1 MSLKDTNPFEAAMR
15 QLDLVAEEIGLD
27 QHVVEVLKH
36 PNRVV
41 ITSLPVRMDDGTI
54 KVFTGYRVQY
64 SRHRGPY
71 KGGIRYHPNVNLDE
85 VKALAAW
92 MTWKCAVADIPYGG
106 SKGGITCNPKE
117 MSTTELERLTRRYTA
132 SIVRDIGP
140 FKDIPAPDI
149 YTDSQTMAW
158 LLDTYSEFQ
167 GYAVPGVVTGKPLSV
182 GGSEGRAGA
191 TGRGVALCTREAARH
206 LGIDMKGATV
216 AIQGYGKVGR
226 SVAKVLQEMGCII
239 IAISDSKGG
248 IFNQNGLDPFE
259 VLEYKKRTG
268 SVVDFK
274 DSTYI
279 ANKDLLELD
288 CDILIPAA
296 MENVLTE
303 ENAPRVNAK
312 IISEGANGPTT
323 PEAGAILHKKSIF
336 MVPDILANS
345 GGVTVSYF
353 EWVQNLNR
361 LHWTL
366 DEVNQ
371 KLEHKIVKAFNDVL
385 EISTK
390 RNISM
395 RLAAYVLGVSRVA
408 EAFEVLGLF
417 P

>member
-1 MSLKDTNPFEAAMR
+1 MSLNGNNPFEAAMR
-15 QLDLVAEEIGLD
+15 QLDLVAEEIGLNKMS
-27 QHVVEVLKH
+27 VAVLKH

-41 ITSLPVRMDDGTI
+41 ITSLPVKMDDGTL

-117 MSTTELERLTRRYTA
+117 MSTAELERLTRRYTS
-132 SIVRDIGP
+132 SIIRDIGP
-140 FKDIPAPDI
+140 FKDIPAPDV

-167 GYAVPGVVTGKPLSV
+167 GYAVPGVVTGKPIIV

-206 LGIDMKGATV
+206 LGIDMNGATV

-226 SVAKVLQEMGCII
+226 SVAKVLREMGCII

-259 VLEYKKRTG
+259 VLEHKKRTG
-268 SVVDFK
+268 SVVDYK
-274 DSTYI
+274 DSTFI
-279 ANKDLLELD
+279 TNKDLLELD
-288 CDILIPAA
+288 CKILIPAA
-296 MENVLTE
+296 LENVLTE
-303 ENAPRVNAK
+303 ENAPRVKAK

-323 PEAGAILHKKSIF
+323 PEAGKILHKKGVMMI
-336 MVPDILANS
+336 PDILANC

-371 KLEHKIVKAFNDVL
+371 KLEQKIVKAFNDVL

-395 RLAAYVLGVSRVA
+395 RLAAYVLGISRVA

>member
-1 MSLKDTNPFEAAMR
+1 MSSKDTNPFEAAMR
-15 QLDLVAEEIGLD
+15 QLDIVVEEIGLD
-27 QHVVEVLKH
+27 PNFAKVLKH
-36 PNRVV
+36 PQRVI

-64 SRHRGPY
+64 SRHRGPT

-92 MTWKCAVADIPYGG
+92 MTWKCAVVDIPYGG

-117 MSTTELERLTRRYTA
+117 MSITELERLTRRYTA
-132 SIVRDIGP
+132 SIVHDIGP
-140 FKDIPAPDI
+140 YKDIPAPDV

-167 GYAVPGVVTGKPLSV
+167 GHSVPAVVTGKPLSV
-182 GGSEGRAGA
+182 GGSAGRAGA
-191 TGRGVALCTREAARH
+191 TGRGVALCAREAAKH
-206 LGIDMKGATV
+206 LGLDMQGAKV
-216 AIQGYGKVGR
+216 AIQGYGKVGV
-226 SVAKVLQEMGCII
+226 SAAQVLREMGCTI

-248 IFNQNGLDPFE
+248 IFAQKGLNPFD
-259 VLEYKKRTG
+259 VLEHKKRTG
-268 SVVDFK
+268 SVVNFK
-274 DSTYI
+274 ESTSI
-279 ANKDLLELD
+279 TNEDLLECN

-303 ENAPRVNAK
+303 ENAPRVKAK

-323 PEAGAILHKKSIF
+323 PEAGTILHKKGI
-336 MVPDILANS
+336 MMIPDILANA

-353 EWVQNLNR
+353 EWVQNLSR
-361 LHWTL
+361 LQWTL
-366 DEVNQ
+366 AEVHQ
-371 KLEHKIVKAFNDVL
+371 KLEQKIVKAFNDVL

-390 RNISM
+390 RNVSM
-395 RLAAYVLGVSRVA
+395 RLAAYILAVSRVS
-408 EAFEVLGLF
+408 EAFKVLGLF

>member
-1 MSLKDTNPFEAAMR
+1 MSLNETNPFEAAMR
-15 QLDLVAEEIGLD
+15 QLDLVAEELSLD
-27 QHVVEVLKH
+27 KKIVEVLKH

-41 ITSLPVRMDDGTI
+41 ITSLPVKMDDGTI

-117 MSTTELERLTRRYTA
+117 MSTAELERLTRRYTS

-167 GYAVPGVVTGKPLSV
+167 GYAVPGVVTGKPISV

-191 TGRGVALCTREAARH
+191 TGRGAALCTREAARH
-206 LGIDMKGATV
+206 LGIDMNGATV

-226 SVAKVLQEMGCII
+226 SAAQVLREMGCII

-248 IFNQNGLDPFE
+248 IFNQNGLDPVK
-259 VLEYKKRTG
+259 VLEHKKRTG

-274 DSTYI
+274 DSTYV

-296 MENVLTE
+296 LENVLTE
-303 ENAPRVNAK
+303 ENAPRIKVK

-323 PEAGAILHKKSIF
+323 PEAAAILHKKGVMMI
-336 MVPDILANS
+336 PDILANC

-371 KLEHKIVKAFNDVL
+371 KLEQKIVKAFNDVL

-408 EAFEVLGLF
+408 EALGVLGLF

>member
-27 QHVVEVLKH
+27 QKVVEVLKH

-41 ITSLPVRMDDGTI
+41 ITSLPVRMDNGII

-64 SRHRGPY
+64 SRHRGPF

-92 MTWKCAVADIPYGG
+92 MTWKCAVADVPYGG

-117 MSTTELERLTRRYTA
+117 MSTAELERLTRRYTA
-132 SIVRDIGP
+132 SIVHDIGP

-191 TGRGVALCTREAARH
+191 IGRGVALCTREAARH
-206 LGIDMKGATV
+206 LGLDMKGATV

-226 SVAKVLQEMGCII
+226 SAAKVLREMGCII

-248 IFNQNGLDPFE
+248 IFAQNGLDPFE

-288 CDILIPAA
+288 CDILIPTA

-323 PEAGAILHKKSIF
+323 PEAGAILHKKGIF

-371 KLEHKIVKAFNDVL
+371 KLEQKIVKAFNDVL

-390 RNISM
+390 RNVSM
-395 RLAAYVLGVSRVA
+395 RLAAYILGVSRVA

>member
-1 MSLKDTNPFEAAMR
+1 MSLNDTNPFEAAMR
-15 QLDLVAEEIGLD
+15 QLDLVAEELGLD
-27 QHVVEVLKH
+27 KKIVEVLKH

-41 ITSLPVRMDDGTI
+41 ITSLPVKMDDGTI

-117 MSTTELERLTRRYTA
+117 MSTAELERLTRRYTS

-167 GYAVPGVVTGKPLSV
+167 GYAVPGVVTGKPISV

-191 TGRGVALCTREAARH
+191 TGRGAALCTREAARH
-206 LGIDMKGATV
+206 LGIDMNGATV

-226 SVAKVLQEMGCII
+226 SVAQVLREMGCII

-248 IFNQNGLDPFE
+248 IFNQNGLDPVK
-259 VLEYKKRTG
+259 VLEHKKRTG

-274 DSTYI
+274 DSTYV

-296 MENVLTE
+296 LENVLTE
-303 ENAPRVNAK
+303 ENAPRIKVK

-323 PEAGAILHKKSIF
+323 PEAGAILHKKGVMMI
-336 MVPDILANS
+336 PDILANC

-353 EWVQNLNR
+353 EWAQNLNR

-371 KLEHKIVKAFNDVL
+371 KLEQKIVKAFNDVL

-408 EAFEVLGLF
+408 EALGVLGLF

>member
-64 SRHRGPY
+64 SRHRGPF

-371 KLEHKIVKAFNDVL
+371 KLEQKIVKAFNDVL

-390 RNISM
+390 RNVSM
-395 RLAAYVLGVSRVA
+395 RLAAYILGVSRVA

>member
-1 MSLKDTNPFEAAMR
+1 MSLKDANPFEAAMR

-27 QHVVEVLKH
+27 QHIVEVLKH

-64 SRHRGPY
+64 SRHRGPF

-92 MTWKCAVADIPYGG
+92 MTWKCAVADLPYGG

-132 SIVRDIGP
+132 SIIRDIGP
-140 FKDIPAPDI
+140 FKDIPAPDV

-158 LLDTYSEFQ
+158 LLDTYSEFK

-182 GGSEGRAGA
+182 GGSEGRTGA
-191 TGRGVALCTREAARH
+191 TGRGVALCTREAAKH

-226 SVAKVLQEMGCII
+226 SAAKVLREMGCII

-296 MENVLTE
+296 MGNVLTE

-323 PEAGAILHKKSIF
+323 PEAGAILHKNGIF

-371 KLEHKIVKAFNDVL
+371 KLEQKIVKAFNDVL
-385 EISTK
+385 EISKK
-390 RNISM
+390 RNVSM
-395 RLAAYVLGVSRVA
+395 RLAAYILAVSRVA
-408 EAFEVLGLF
+408 EAFKVLGLF

>member
-1 MSLKDTNPFEAAMR
+1 MSLNGNNPFEAAMR
-15 QLDLVAEEIGLD
+15 QLDLVAEEIGLNKMS
-27 QHVVEVLKH
+27 VAVLKH

-41 ITSLPVRMDDGTI
+41 ITSLPVKMDDGTV

-117 MSTTELERLTRRYTA
+117 MSTAELERLTRRYTS
-132 SIVRDIGP
+132 SIIRDIGP
-140 FKDIPAPDI
+140 FKDIPAPDV

-167 GYAVPGVVTGKPLSV
+167 GYAVPGVVTGKPISV

-206 LGIDMKGATV
+206 LGIDMNGATV

-226 SVAKVLQEMGCII
+226 SVAKVLREMGCII

-259 VLEYKKRTG
+259 VLEHKKRTG
-268 SVVDFK
+268 SVVDYK
-274 DSTYI
+274 DSTFI

-288 CDILIPAA
+288 CTILIPAA
-296 MENVLTE
+296 LENVLTE
-303 ENAPRVNAK
+303 ENAPRVKAK

-323 PEAGAILHKKSIF
+323 PEAGKILHKKGVMMI
-336 MVPDILANS
+336 PDILANC

-371 KLEHKIVKAFNDVL
+371 KLEQKIVKAFNDVL

-395 RLAAYVLGVSRVA
+395 RLAAYVLGISRVA

>member
-1 MSLKDTNPFEAAMR
+1 MSLKDTNPFDAAMR
-15 QLDLVAEEIGLD
+15 QLDLVAEEIDLD
-27 QHVVEVLKH
+27 QKIVKVLKH

-41 ITSLPVRMDDGTI
+41 IVSLPVRMDDGDI
-54 KVFTGYRVQY
+54 EVFTGYRVQY

-92 MTWKCAVADIPYGG
+92 MTWKCAVVDIPYGG

-117 MSTTELERLTRRYTA
+117 MSVTELERLTRRYTS

-182 GGSEGRAGA
+182 GGSAGRAGA
-191 TGRGVALCTREAARH
+191 TGRGVALCAREAARH
-206 LGIDMKGATV
+206 LGLVMKGATV
-216 AIQGYGKVGR
+216 AIQGYGKVGI
-226 SVAKVLQEMGCII
+226 SAAKVLHEMGCII

-248 IFNQNGLDPFE
+248 IFVQNGLDPFE
-259 VLEYKKRTG
+259 ALEHKKRTG
-268 SVVDFK
+268 SVVDFA

-279 ANKDLLELD
+279 SNEDLLELD

-303 ENAPRVNAK
+303 ENAPRVKAK

-323 PEAGAILHKKSIF
+323 PEAGAILHKKGIF
-336 MVPDILANS
+336 MIPDILANS

-361 LHWTL
+361 LQWTL
-366 DEVNQ
+366 DEVHQ
-371 KLEHKIVKAFNDVL
+371 KLEQKIVKAFNDVL
-385 EISTK
+385 EISKK
-390 RNISM
+390 RNVSM
-395 RLAAYVLGVSRVA
+395 RLAAYILAVSRVA
-408 EAFEVLGLF
+408 EAFKVLGLF

>member
-1 MSLKDTNPFEAAMR
+1 MSLNDTNPFEAAMR
-15 QLDLVAEEIGLD
+15 QLDLVAEELGLD
-27 QHVVEVLKH
+27 KKIVEVLKH

-41 ITSLPVRMDDGTI
+41 ITSLPVKMDDGTI

-117 MSTTELERLTRRYTA
+117 MSTAELERLTRRYTS

-167 GYAVPGVVTGKPLSV
+167 GYAVPGVVTGKPISV

-191 TGRGVALCTREAARH
+191 TGRGAALCTREAARH
-206 LGIDMKGATV
+206 LGIDMNGATV

-226 SVAKVLQEMGCII
+226 SVAQVLREMGCII

-248 IFNQNGLDPFE
+248 IFNQNGLDPVK
-259 VLEYKKRTG
+259 VLEHKKRTG

-274 DSTYI
+274 DSTYV

-296 MENVLTE
+296 LENVLTE
-303 ENAPRVNAK
+303 ENAPRIKVK

-323 PEAGAILHKKSIF
+323 PEAAAILHKKGVMMI
-336 MVPDILANS
+336 PDILANC

-371 KLEHKIVKAFNDVL
+371 KLEQKIVKAFNDVL

-408 EAFEVLGLF
+408 EALGVLGLF